1 MVDPSVPERLRWAVQ
16 LLDIAPADEILEIG
30 SGPGVSV
37 SLVCGQ
43 LADGHITAIDRSA
56 TAVQRATKRN
66 ADYVASGKAVVHQLD
81 LADVELVRWALAGQ
95 RFDKVF
101 AVNVNLFW
109 VRPADAE
116 LQLIKDLLGPG
127 GVVHLVYEP
136 PGKQQASRVAEAV
149 TAALANRGFATASTI
164 ARSPSLLSISGR
176 LSHHAQP
183 RR

>member
-1 MVDPSVPERLRWAVQ
+1 MADPSVPRRLQWAVQ
-16 LLDIAPADEILEIG
+16 LLDIAPTDEFLEIG

-37 SLVCGQ
+37 SLVCEQ
-43 LADGHITAIDRSA
+43 LAAGHITAIDRSA

-66 ADYVASGKAVVHQLD
+66 ADHVASGKAVFHQLD
-81 LADVELVRWALAGQ
+81 LADVELVRRTLAGQ

-109 VRPADAE
+109 VGPADAE
-116 LQLIKDLLGPG
+116 LQLIKDLLRPG

-149 TAALANRGFATASTI
+149 TAALANRGFATAVTT
-164 ARSPSLLSISGR
+164 ARSPLLLCITGR
-176 LSHHAQP
+176 LSHHAQS